1 MVFLKRYSNNTAYR
15 EIPAMT
21 RLAVTKAY
29 EDFSDILDRV
39 AAKKERIVLQRQG
52 KDIAVLVPLE
62 DLALLEKLEDRAD
75 MQAALHALNDP
86 TDDVLDWE
94 QAKKELDA
102 A

>member
-1 MVFLKRYSNNTAYR
+1 VRGGLFTFSTFITYYATK
-15 EIPAMT
+15 E
-21 RLAVTKAY
+21 VTHV
-29 EDFSDILDRV
+29 DNP
-39 AAKKERIVLQRQG
+39 RQDMPIG
-52 KDIAVLVPLE
+52 VS
-62 DLALLEKLEDRAD
+62 LLSAD